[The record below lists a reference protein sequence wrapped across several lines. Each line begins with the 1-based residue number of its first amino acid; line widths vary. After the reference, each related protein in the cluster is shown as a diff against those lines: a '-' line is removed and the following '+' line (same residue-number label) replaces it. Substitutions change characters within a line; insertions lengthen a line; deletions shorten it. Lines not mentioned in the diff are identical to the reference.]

1 MPDFDSFV
9 ANVGIDAMMFRV
21 IALCRDMDDPILRML
36 RSFRAEWRRAE
47 EQNIARNFRCDL
59 DSARTIYRL
68 CRLLKPPAD
77 WVLLSDEEAAETLNG
92 PLCSPFASVLALHE
106 VEAFDSSL
114 KDVRTLEE
122 EAEG

>member
-47 EQNIARNFRCDL
+47 EQNIAR
-59 DSARTIYRL
+59 
-68 CRLLKPPAD
+68 
-77 WVLLSDEEAAETLNG
+77 
-92 PLCSPFASVLALHE
+92 SPS
-106 VEAFDSSL
+106 
-114 KDVRTLEE
+114 KVRVYSKVR
-122 EAEG
+122 G

>member
-1 MPDFDSFV
+1 VPDFDSFV

-21 IALCRDMDDPILRML
+21 IALCRDMDAPILRML

-47 EQNIARNFRCDL
+47 EQNIARNLRCNL

-68 CRLLKPPAD
+68 CRLLDPPAD
-77 WVLLSDEEAAETLNG
+77 WMYLSDEEATEALNG
-92 PLCSPFASVLALHE
+92 RLCNPFASALALHDI
-106 VEAFDSSL
+106 EAFDSSL

-122 EAEG
+122 EEG